1 MKTFSESDD
10 RPETLSLAWKP
21 RIISEPHASPGFK
34 EVEGTKISAG
44 EPSDRILKNSGSLG
58 ENPNQPLCPLL
69 LAVKRNKDN
78 RLALHLEKDGLDREL
93 IQ

>member
-21 RIISEPHASPGFK
+21 QIISEPHASPGFK

-58 ENPNQPLCPLL
+58 ENPNQPLCPGLPP
-69 LAVKRNKDN
+69 VKRNSNN
-78 RLALHLEKDGLDREL
+78 RLAFWIKETKEKKL